1 LVEASTNARVFPEIY
16 EVPLREIKNELTY
29 LSDELE
35 SLKEL
40 MRNTDQE
47 KYLAHIFR
55 LSYSMRWNQ
64 YQRITPISVM
74 SHKVVVA
81 YISYVIGMIGN
92 EKGENNDI
100 KEMLMRAVYHD
111 VPEVITGDIIT
122 PTKKAV
128 PGFVELLE
136 KVEETMM
143 DDYLFGYITPQYK
156 EFLIPYILRPFDDEL

>member
-16 EVPLREIKNELTY
+16 EVPLREIKNELTS
-29 LSDELE
+29 LSEELE

-64 YQRITPISVM
+64 YQRNTPISVM

-92 EKGENNDI
+92 EK
-100 KEMLMRAVYHD
+100 
-111 VPEVITGDIIT
+111 
-122 PTKKAV
+122 
-128 PGFVELLE
+128 
-136 KVEETMM
+136 
-143 DDYLFGYITPQYK
+143 
-156 EFLIPYILRPFDDEL
+156 